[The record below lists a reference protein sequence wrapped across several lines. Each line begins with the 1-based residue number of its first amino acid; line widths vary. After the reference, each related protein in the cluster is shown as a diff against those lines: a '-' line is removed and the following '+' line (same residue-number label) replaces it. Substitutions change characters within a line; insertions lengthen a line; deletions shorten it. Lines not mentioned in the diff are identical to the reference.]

1 MESKSKHSGVRSP
14 VDPDTAGD
22 EPAAKEKSDEALH
35 WVSWL
40 WVLK

>member
-1 MESKSKHSGVRSP
+1 MKSKSTHSGIRSP

-22 EPAAKEKSDEALH
+22 EPAAEEKSDEALH

-40 WVLK
+40 RVLK

>member
-1 MESKSKHSGVRSP
+1 MKSKSKHSDIRSP

-22 EPAAKEKSDEALH
+22 EPATEEKSDQALH